1 MHLFYFDILLSILTT
16 IRSDIPDEVFARFV
30 VLQRFKMT
38 QRIFH
43 QTLVTTW
50 SQKETDFLASS
61 STYIHDVS
69 DIEKL
74 EDLVDQHFR
83 CLKTQVIDKDKC
95 SS

>member
-16 IRSDIPDEVFARFV
+16 IRSDIPDEGFARFV
-30 VLQRFKMT
+30 VLQRFQMT

-50 SQKETDFLASS
+50 SQKETDFFASS
-61 STYIHDVS
+61 SPYINDVS

-95 SS
+95 LS

>member
-1 MHLFYFDILLSILTT
+1 M
-16 IRSDIPDEVFARFV
+16 RSDIPDGEFARFV
-30 VLQRFKMT
+30 VLQRFQMT
-38 QRIFH
+38 RQIFH

-50 SQKETDFLASS
+50 LQKETDFFASS
-61 STYIHDVS
+61 SPYINDVS

-74 EDLVDQHFR
+74 EDLVDQHFK

>member
-16 IRSDIPDEVFARFV
+16 IRSDIPDEGFARFV
-30 VLQRFKMT
+30 VLQRFQKT

-61 STYIHDVS
+61 SPYINDVF

-95 SS
+95 LS

>member
-16 IRSDIPDEVFARFV
+16 IRSDIPDEGFARFV
-30 VLQRFKMT
+30 VLQRFQMT
-38 QRIFH
+38 QQFFL

-61 STYIHDVS
+61 SPYINDVS

-74 EDLVDQHFR
+74 EDLVDQHFK

-95 SS
+95 LS

>member
-16 IRSDIPDEVFARFV
+16 IRSDIPEEEFARFV

-61 STYIHDVS
+61 SPYINDVF

-95 SS
+95 LS